1 MCQEPL
7 HAQKVLTIPKGKV
20 HWAHYDT
27 LFVEEEKNPAYLKVC
42 PKLTYAHVNPTNTL
56 KMRVKLAT
64 QVFSRSVAK
73 GLEFYSSRAVPGL
86 HDVTATVDFTQRMN
100 SLFDALNRQ
109 VPKEGLKRGC
119 KDFSVLESSLKWL
132 NEWEQMVVD
141 GKIPNTS
148 FLTQSTAD
156 GFRVTIMSALGLSNY
171 LLNECG
177 FTYVLT
183 GKMNQDVLE
192 RFFGIIRQAGGQ
204 NEHPTMPT
212 FLQLYNMLS
221 VYSLLKPPKFGN
233 CQTELGQEAPCLTLA
248 ELTSAFK
255 DESPGESKLQ
265 ELRKR
270 LDGYVSEELE
280 WEAIYDHSYA
290 LAEVVDCIVYYVTG
304 FVCRKLLN
312 STTCETCKLGLARPV
327 AHSQV
332 PEAALVNCKTLG
344 KLIHPTTNIFV
355 LLRAAEVEFQKNCTQ
370 RNAYELTIDHILDN
384 NWLSFP

>member
-1 MCQEPL
+1 
-7 HAQKVLTIPKGKV
+7 
-20 HWAHYDT
+20 
-27 LFVEEEKNPAYLKVC
+27 
-42 PKLTYAHVNPTNTL
+42 
-56 KMRVKLAT
+56 
-64 QVFSRSVAK
+64 
-73 GLEFYSSRAVPGL
+73 
-86 HDVTATVDFTQRMN
+86 MN

-177 FTYVLT
+177 YTYVLT

-233 CQTELGQEAPCLTLA
+233 CKLSLG
-248 ELTSAFK
+248 
-255 DESPGESKLQ
+255 
-265 ELRKR
+265 KR
-270 LDGYVSEELE
+270 LH
-280 WEAIYDHSYA
+280 A
-290 LAEVVDCIVYYVTG
+290 
-304 FVCRKLLN
+304 
-312 STTCETCKLGLARPV
+312 
-327 AHSQV
+327 
-332 PEAALVNCKTLG
+332 
-344 KLIHPTTNIFV
+344 
-355 LLRAAEVEFQKNCTQ
+355 
-370 RNAYELTIDHILDN
+370 
-384 NWLSFP
+384 